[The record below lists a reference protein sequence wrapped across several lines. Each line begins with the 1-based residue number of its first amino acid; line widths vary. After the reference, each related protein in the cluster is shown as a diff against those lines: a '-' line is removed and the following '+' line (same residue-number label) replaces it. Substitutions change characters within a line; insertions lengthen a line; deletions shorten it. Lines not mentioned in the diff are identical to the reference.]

1 MRIFL
6 VILFSLFILVK
17 IIDLYDDYRIKK
29 KYGALNNLK
38 IEEVETLPIDQV
50 SYQLWLYRDLYNYL
64 KEDKKNDEEIDR
76 RIKHLFPK
84 FHLIKNKWVY
94 LAHKKISKVFEKR
107 KK

>member
-38 IEEVETLPIDQV
+38 IEEVETLPI
-50 SYQLWLYRDLYNYL
+50 
-64 KEDKKNDEEIDR
+64 
-76 RIKHLFPK
+76 
-84 FHLIKNKWVY
+84 
-94 LAHKKISKVFEKR
+94 EKR
-107 KK
+107 KPKHTVEVNLNGSEKIEKEINKKHINT